1 MYYLDIIVFILIT
14 KTLRID
20 NWEQFGLYFIFSIL
34 ACTIGTS
41 AYCFIRFF
49 ATSLEEM
56 LMMPIYGFGGVF
68 MTLLMYNRSQLKNE
82 PIINTFPQLTYQN
95 LPIIVIFSQFFLW

>member
-1 MYYLDIIVFILIT
+1 MPIKIVLDISMLLLIT

-20 NWEQFGLYFIFSIL
+20 NWEQFGLYFVLSIL
-34 ACTIGTS
+34 SCTIGTS

-68 MTLLMYNRSQLKNE
+68 MSLLM
-82 PIINTFPQLTYQN
+82 
-95 LPIIVIFSQFFLW
+95 